1 MQQPDISEMM
11 RNVQKMQKVMEELQS
26 ELSTTKV
33 EGIAGGG
40 AVTVACTGEL
50 EFQSIKIKPEAIDIN
65 DIGTLEDLVLTAVK
79 DACQKAKNLGR
90 DKMGRSFSSSGIQMP
105 PGLGL

>member
-26 ELSTTKV
+26 ELSTTQI

-40 AVTVACTGEL
+40 AVKVSCTGEL
-50 EFQSIKIKPEAIDIN
+50 EFQSIKIQPEAVDVN

-90 DKMGRSFSSSGIQMP
+90 DKMGRSFNSSGIQMP
-105 PGLGL
+105 PGMGL